1 MPSPFH
7 PLSPSMKRRCS
18 THDYCSRSMYMVT
31 LVIEGRRQL
40 LGILAGDPRLPNG
53 AHGSAHLVP
62 SPLGEAVAEE
72 WRLMPSWQP
81 ELHNIALQ
89 LMPDHLHLIAFVKAP
104 LPKRRPLGTVIAV
117 FKARCRQ
124 RYLQLITDGL
134 APPVPPSIAT
144 EQQAA
149 QREGRKALKGL
160 LFEPGFNDK
169 ILLRDGELRT
179 WEAYLADNPRRRL
192 LKALN
197 PHLFSVKHDIRAGG
211 FRFEA
216 MGNEFLLAHPRRV
229 FVKCSRR
236 LTADDIAA
244 LIGRND
250 NLFREGAVFV
260 SAAISPGEK
269 AVMRHAFTQC
279 CPVVVL
285 RENGFAAYEKPGGAA
300 FDACAE
306 GRMLLL
312 APWQHHNARVAIT
325 REQCLMLN
333 AMGEAISTERL
344 A

>member
-1 MPSPFH
+1 MPNPFH
-7 PLSPSMKRRCS
+7 PLSPSMKRRCAGF
-18 THDYCSRSMYMVT
+18 DYRSRSMYMVT
-31 LVIEGRRQL
+31 LVVEERRQL
-40 LGILAGDPRLPNG
+40 FGALAGDPRLPNG
-53 AHGSAHLVP
+53 APGSARLVP

-81 ELHNIALQ
+81 EMHNIALQ
-89 LMPDHLHLIAFVKAP
+89 LMPDHLHLIAFVTTP
-104 LPKRRPLGTVIAV
+104 LPKGRPLGTVVAALM
-117 FKARCRQ
+117 ARCRQ
-124 RYLQLITDGL
+124 RYQQLIADRQ
-134 APPVPPSIAT
+134 APAVTASIAT
-144 EQQAA
+144 EQEAA
-149 QREGRKALKGL
+149 KREGRKAMKGL

-169 ILLRDGELRT
+169 ILWRDGELRA

-192 LKALN
+192 LKSLN
-197 PHLFSVKHDIRAGG
+197 IHLFTVKHDIRAGG
-211 FRFEA
+211 FHFEA
-216 MGNEFLLAHPRRV
+216 MGNEFLLSHPQRV

-236 LTADDIAA
+236 LTADDTAA
-244 LIGRND
+244 LIVRNA

-269 AVMRHAFTQC
+269 AVMRQAFSC
-279 CPVVVL
+279 RCPVVVL

-312 APWQHHNARVAIT
+312 APWQHHNARVTIT